1 MARKRKGL
9 EGLDYQSK
17 EYWSKLLTR
26 EGLSMERGRSARL
39 TYLGD
44 SSVLESVEG
53 AKFTDMGRVPPK
65 KNAE

>member
-9 EGLDYQSK
+9 QGLDYQSK
-17 EYWSKLLTR
+17 EYWSKLLTK

-39 TYLGD
+39 TYMGD
-44 SSVLESVEG
+44 SSTLESVEG
-53 AKFTDMGRVPPK
+53 SNFTDTGRIPPK